1 MLHTKWS
8 RFRVSGVGRVQGVG
22 CKVQGVERER
32 GREGERERGSFGFG
46 FGFGCRIWKWHL
58 LPHLEKGIQTPM
70 ARGRYTKNIGG
81 PGPVGCQ

>member
-32 GREGERERGSFGFG
+32 GREGERERGREGVLGLGLGLGAGFG
-46 FGFGCRIWKWHL
+46 SGTCCHIWKRGFK
-58 LPHLEKGIQTPM
+58 LPWREAGTPK
-70 ARGRYTKNIGG
+70 TSVD
-81 PGPVGCQ
+81 PDQ